1 MMPPQKG
8 ARAQRV
14 TMPMF
19 NAFWQQNKLI
29 EMRSSEK
36 NEQYVRYGGFPRR
49 SGENA
54 LGTPSGKI
62 EIYPKRWKILAIRI
76 ARNTQPGLRLDEW
89 KVPRRREAVAASDRT
104 SGTPFTQSA

>member
-1 MMPPQKG
+1 MAWLKYFYDAAQKG

-29 EMRSSEK
+29 EMRRSEK
-36 NEQYVRYGGFPRR
+36 NEQYIRYGDFRADPVK
-49 SGENA
+49 NA

-62 EIYPKRWKILAIRI
+62 EIVNQSLFTPKMLLALV
-76 ARNTQPGLRLDEW
+76 LRMAIW
-89 KVPRRREAVAASDRT
+89 CV
-104 SGTPFTQSA
+104 SGTSAVRS